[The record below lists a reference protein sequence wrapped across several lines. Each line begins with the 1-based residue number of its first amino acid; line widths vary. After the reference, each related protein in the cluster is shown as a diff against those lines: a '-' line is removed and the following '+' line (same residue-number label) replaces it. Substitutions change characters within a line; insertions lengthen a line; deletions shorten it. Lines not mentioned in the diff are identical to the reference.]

1 MIALR
6 YYASGSYMSVR
17 GFFSLPKSVFRKI
30 LVFFFRLFMTKNL
43 IFLIKFDVKIMEA
56 CAKEIILK

>member
-17 GFFSLPKSVFRKI
+17 GLFSLPKSVFRKI